1 MKTLREEN
9 SELINTVTKL
19 NLSKDQAQ
27 TDMKQLQIQFDNMKS
42 LKEHLEETL
51 KSHLDT
57 QDAHVDAREDQ
68 FIEREKT
75 LMTQINNLSKEVNIQ
90 LW

>member
-1 MKTLREEN
+1 MKTLREEH
-9 SELINTVTKL
+9 SEIINTMTKL

-57 QDAHVDAREDQ
+57 QDD
-68 FIEREKT
+68 
-75 LMTQINNLSKEVNIQ
+75 
-90 LW
+90 